1 MAESTIKLEDGTIQQ
16 ITVKGPQLNRDGAVL
31 EGARAFITV
40 KVPLDG
46 SGVEAHLGTFT
57 RLIKRDR
64 QIKFI
69 DFRFIEQLELE
80 ALKDTTPL
88 DPAKLHDPL
97 GSFPAIAKNGSGKPV
112 DDTPPRHIG
121 EVIDGE
127 RPSERA
133 MRETEGARKKSKAK
147 T

>member
-1 MAESTIKLEDGTIQQ
+1 MSESTIKLEDGTIQQ

-46 SGVEAHLGTFT
+46 SGVEAYLGTFT

-69 DFRFIEQLELE
+69 EFRFIEQLELE
-80 ALKDTTPL
+80 ALKDRSPNNGERVS
-88 DPAKLHDPL
+88 DPL
-97 GSFPAIAKNGSGKPV
+97 GTFPKNGHDSARNTATMTEHVQKVELVGSGTTTK
-112 DDTPPRHIG
+112 
-121 EVIDGE
+121 
-127 RPSERA
+127 RA
-133 MRETEGARKKSKAK
+133 KK
-147 T
+147 